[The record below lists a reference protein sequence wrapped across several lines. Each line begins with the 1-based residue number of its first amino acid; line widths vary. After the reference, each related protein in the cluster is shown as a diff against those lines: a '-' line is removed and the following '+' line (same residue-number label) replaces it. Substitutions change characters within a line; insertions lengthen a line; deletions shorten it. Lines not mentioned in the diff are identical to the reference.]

1 MQWIDTHAHLQDKQ
15 FAGEVEEVLSQ
26 AVREGVTK
34 IIVPACNELD
44 MLEVYDLCATYPEQC
59 YPAIGLHPGELGE
72 NPQRQLEV
80 ILRLVDGRGEIA
92 IGEIGLDAYHYADSL
107 AWQIPIFEQ
116 QLEWALYYD
125 LPVLIH
131 ARETID
137 QILETLER
145 GKFRAVRGVLH
156 AFEGSVEQLH
166 RAMRNDN
173 LMVGI
178 GGLATFKNGL
188 KEEVLQA
195 LDLTRSVL
203 ETDSPY
209 LTPTPYR
216 GKRNAPY
223 YIPLVGERLAA
234 VRGEAVERIA
244 SLTSE
249 AARQLFPRL
258 G

>member
-1 MQWIDTHAHLQDKQ
+1 MEWIDTHAHLQDRQ
-15 FAGEVEEVLSQ
+15 FAGEVASVLSQ
-26 AVREGVTK
+26 AREVGVSK
-34 IIVPACNELD
+34 VVIPACNERD
-44 MLEVYDLCATYPEQC
+44 MLEVFDLCAAYPGQC
-59 YPAIGLHPGELGE
+59 YPAIGLHPGEIGE
-72 NPQRQLEV
+72 SPQRQLDA
-80 ILRLVDGRGEIA
+80 ILRLVDGCGEIA

-107 AWQIPIFEQ
+107 AWQLPVFEQ

-131 ARETID
+131 ARETVD
-137 QILETLER
+137 HILATLER

-156 AFEGSVEQLH
+156 AFEGTMEQLH

-195 LDLTRSVL
+195 LDLTRTVV

-209 LTPTPYR
+209 LTPVPYR

-223 YIPLVGERLAA
+223 YIPLIGERLSV
-234 VRGEAVERIA
+234 VRGEPVETIA
-244 SLTSE
+244 ACTT
-249 AARQLFPRL
+249 AAALQLFPSLR
-258 G
+258 